1 MNLSLTHHAA
11 PSPNASPPLKHAT
24 AVDTR
29 IANLMNASPKL
40 EKGLVLEAEFV
51 AVCVREV
58 SPDTS
63 TPRAEN
69 VPVGA
74 GMVVTSVI

>member
-1 MNLSLTHHAA
+1 
-11 PSPNASPPLKHAT
+11 
-24 AVDTR
+24 
-29 IANLMNASPKL
+29 MNASPKL